1 MECWTRLDTVGHL
14 TRRPE
19 PPATAAPA
27 APGGPDVMRE
37 QLAHVVAVAQDMRHV
52 SIQVLPFDQGIF
64 PGMLASF
71 TLMDF
76 RPPDGSI
83 VFSEGLTGAIHEET
97 EEAARYRII
106 FDELRAAA
114 LSKADSIR
122 LMEQLMH
129 ELI

>member
-1 MECWTRLDTVGHL
+1 ML
-14 TRRPE
+14 T
-19 PPATAAPA
+19 
-27 APGGPDVMRE
+27 
-37 QLAHVVAVAQDMRHV
+37 
-52 SIQVLPFDQGIF
+52 
-64 PGMLASF
+64 SF

-106 FDELRAAA
+106 FDEQRAAA

-122 LMEQLMH
+122 LMEQLMQ